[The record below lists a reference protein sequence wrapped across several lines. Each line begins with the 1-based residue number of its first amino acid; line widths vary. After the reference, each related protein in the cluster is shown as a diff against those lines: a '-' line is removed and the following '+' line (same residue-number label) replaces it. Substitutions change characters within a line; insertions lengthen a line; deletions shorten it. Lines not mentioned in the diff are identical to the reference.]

1 MASLKSKKLSLLPIL
16 TSLWVGLIL
25 LLGAWWLFLIWK
37 MGNPDTF
44 IIRPNLGRII
54 FWEGGTFIVLLL
66 FLSLTFIALYHKD
79 RKKGSALQ
87 AFFAGMTHELKTPL
101 ASVRLQSEVI
111 DELAKTLNNDRLN
124 VLVGRLL
131 HDTQKLENQMD
142 KILQLS
148 RLESGGELNISSL
161 DVVSQIELAF
171 KRWGRELKW
180 HIHNQTNKPI
190 FVMMDEFAFELIMRN
205 LIENTLVHSHSQNVT
220 IHLNDKGQD
229 IELIYHDQGEFSGD
243 PKKLGQLF
251 YKHNSKRG
259 SGIGLYLIHG
269 LMKQMKGTFSVDIST
284 SIAFRLAF
292 PKSSEEQG

>member
-1 MASLKSKKLSLLPIL
+1 
-16 TSLWVGLIL
+16 
-25 LLGAWWLFLIWK
+25 

-79 RKKGSALQ
+79 RKKGTALQ

-148 RLESGGELNISSL
+148 RLESGGELNITSL
-161 DVVSQIELAF
+161 DIVSQIEVAF

-180 HIHNQTNKPI
+180 HIHNPTSSPL

-205 LIENTLVHSHSQNVT
+205 LIENTLVHSHAQNVT
-220 IHLNDKGQD
+220 IHLNQKGQD

-269 LMKQMKGTFSVDIST
+269 LMKQMKGNFSVDIST
-284 SIAFRLAF
+284 SIAFRLLF
-292 PKSSEEQG
+292 PKSMEEQG